1 MSRDANVVQVE
12 IFGQTYNL
20 RADGNA
26 ADVLSL
32 AAYVDGKMREVASQ
46 TKTVDS
52 LRVAILA
59 ALNIADERRRAAG
72 PGAVLPAVA
81 SGSHA
86 DAAGAE
92 LERRAAEWTIL
103 LDEALDS

>member
-12 IFGQTYNL
+12 IFGQIYNL
-20 RADGNA
+20 RAEGDA
-26 ADVLSL
+26 SDVQSL
-32 AAYVDGKMREVASQ
+32 AAYVDGKMREVATQ

-72 PGAVLPAVA
+72 PGAVLPI
-81 SGSHA
+81 
-86 DAAGAE
+86 AAAAPAKD
-92 LERRAAEWTIL
+92 RAAADLDRRVAEWERL
-103 LDEALDS
+103 LDEALAG